1 MYRAEIFAYT
11 YKLRH
16 TIHMHKVW
24 KCKHLRKKCN
34 LFHASAYL
42 QTKKLDIFFHICTDK
57 IRLTILLI
65 MYMPLPAN
73 PVHALQV
80 FGSTAQVCSRI
91 FASLNFLVT
100 SLALAWYNM
109 LLKLNV

>member
-1 MYRAEIFAYT
+1 
-11 YKLRH
+11 
-16 TIHMHKVW
+16 
-24 KCKHLRKKCN
+24 
-34 LFHASAYL
+34 
-42 QTKKLDIFFHICTDK
+42 
-57 IRLTILLI
+57 

-109 LLKLNV
+109 LLKLNVRF